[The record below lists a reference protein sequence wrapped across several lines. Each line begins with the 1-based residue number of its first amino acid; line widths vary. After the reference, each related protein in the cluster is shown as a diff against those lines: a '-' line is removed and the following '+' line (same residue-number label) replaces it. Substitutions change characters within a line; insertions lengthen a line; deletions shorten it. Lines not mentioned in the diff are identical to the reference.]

1 MSKSLYIRNE
11 IVSIEIF
18 ELLQRS
24 PSNTE
29 PRIRKRKS
37 WLGNGH
43 VGDVLTEVTLAPLA
57 SLLSTQLSRQ
67 CGLRPLALRI
77 LPPLPPLGE
86 MQKALSMAGNHGQ
99 HGKHFKHD
107 EQGQR
112 GEHGQNGEPT

>member
-29 PRIRKRKS
+29 PRKRTRKS
-37 WLGNGH
+37 WYGNGN

-77 LPPLPPLGE
+77 LPPLAE
-86 MQKALSMAGNHGQ
+86 RCK
-99 HGKHFKHD
+99 KH
-107 EQGQR
+107 
-112 GEHGQNGEPT
+112 